1 MRKAGRERETVRDA
15 VTRCPG
21 ELPPALH
28 KPLKNKKQ
36 KTYPPLYDLRP
47 SPPPPFALFRAQEF
61 PALPPKPLKVLPKP
75 KEEKKFLNSGAFKTR
90 LHAQYT
96 ERAPWKKPPQG
107 GLTQAKKKTVR
118 GFSNNINP

>member
-1 MRKAGRERETVRDA
+1 MRKAEEREKESKR
-15 VTRCPG
+15 RCDQVPWRA
-21 ELPPALH
+21 PSRSAQTF
-28 KPLKNKKQ
+28 KKQ

-47 SPPPPFALFRAQEF
+47 SPPPPFAPFRAQEF